1 LFMKQMVILFDYAV
15 IEQYYAHNPVRKMLN
30 SQGNTKKQTA
40 KLRKEMV
47 DRSFDAEQEAEFL
60 SLLLNDDQNPEKAL
74 ATLVRYYTGLPLNQ
88 LCALTRGDCIVDPE
102 LHLVMIAVTKEF
114 QYRTLNAVPLPKGKQ
129 RLIPVVRPVADKVC
143 DIMKSQCARSQSAPL
158 FAKPG
163 NNKEPLTPRQLRDY
177 YNSIAHI
184 LEFYKMTLCIFRQ
197 ILFISK

>member
-1 LFMKQMVILFDYAV
+1 MV
-15 IEQYYAHNPVRKMLN
+15 N
-30 SQGNTKKQTA
+30 
-40 KLRKEMV
+40 
-47 DRSFDAEQEAEFL
+47 RSFDAAQEAEFL
-60 SLLLNDDQNPEKAL
+60 KLLLNDAQNTEKAL

-102 LHLVMIAVTKEF
+102 LNLVMIAVTKEF

-143 DIMKSQCARSQSAPL
+143 DIMKSQSTRSQSAPL

-177 YNSIAHI
+177 YNNIADICHFGDDMIHI
-184 LEFYKMTLCIFRQ
+184 HYRDNCLCPSSF
-197 ILFISK
+197 SES